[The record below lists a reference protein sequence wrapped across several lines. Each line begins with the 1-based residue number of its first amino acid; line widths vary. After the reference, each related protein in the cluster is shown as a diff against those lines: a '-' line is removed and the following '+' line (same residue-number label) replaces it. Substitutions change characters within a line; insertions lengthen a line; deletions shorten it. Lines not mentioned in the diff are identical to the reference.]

1 MEQRVLYLVHLLRMR
16 VVEEVAGKM
25 VTVVV
30 LEMVAAA
37 LVGTV
42 MRAVELQ
49 RVVVSEQTA
58 WVAAAA
64 VVADMVRVHKQLVER
79 AAPAS

>member
-1 MEQRVLYLVHLLRMR
+1 MR

-25 VTVVV
+25 VTVVA
-30 LEMVAAA
+30 LEMVAVVQAD
-37 LVGTV
+37 VV
-42 MRAVELQ
+42 MRVVELELM
-49 RVVVSEQTA
+49 VVSEQTA

-64 VVADMVRVHKQLVER
+64 VGADMVRVHKQLVER